1 MQATFTDTLREDL
14 DRRPILVPLSLLGCK
29 VETEL
34 LAPGDACTGASY
46 HMRGLVNSAGGSVLS
61 TMVLTEDM
69 FAASAMLAPDVD
81 VPFESMKVAQLKQEL
96 AQRGSTRSGL
106 KMVLQRRL
114 HGMLVQ
120 DAIAHH
126 GRER

>member
-1 MQATFTDTLREDL
+1 
-14 DRRPILVPLSLLGCK
+14 
-29 VETEL
+29 
-34 LAPGDACTGASY
+34 
-46 HMRGLVNSAGGSVLS
+46 MRGLVKSAGGSALS

-81 VPFESMKVAQLKQEL
+81 VPFESMKVAQLKREL
-96 AQRGSTRSGL
+96 TQRGSTRSGL

-120 DAIAHH
+120 DAIAQYELD
-126 GRER
+126 REIEE